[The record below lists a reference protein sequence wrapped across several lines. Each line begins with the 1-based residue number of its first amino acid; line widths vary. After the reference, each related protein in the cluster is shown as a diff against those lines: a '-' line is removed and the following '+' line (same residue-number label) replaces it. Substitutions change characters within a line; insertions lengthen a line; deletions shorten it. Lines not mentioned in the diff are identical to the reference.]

1 VRKFWPDHHIYIVN
15 SGSSIPIFPVLN
27 KIGEPYEILD
37 QRQEPYINPKVK
49 IHVKNYLLHLPHVEG
64 ASRVTLDCLGMCYF
78 NDLDLFFLDSD
89 VLVGYDV
96 SKDFDGKDFVTQEIQ
111 SWNSTIHEGAVCYI
125 KKSIIDQRFF
135 DNSMSPYFK
144 NIQKQDFREGQVYK
158 YFCKGNTSNLSDQ
171 NGYVHKCDLK
181 TLKLFLEKYPI
192 DNQYARWFINTAE
205 IGLVLP

>member
-1 VRKFWPDHHIYIVN
+1 
-15 SGSSIPIFPVLN
+15 
-27 KIGEPYEILD
+27 
-37 QRQEPYINPKVK
+37 
-49 IHVKNYLLHLPHVEG
+49 
-64 ASRVTLDCLGMCYF
+64 
-78 NDLDLFFLDSD
+78 
-89 VLVGYDV
+89 
-96 SKDFDGKDFVTQEIQ
+96 
-111 SWNSTIHEGAVCYI
+111 
-125 KKSIIDQRFF
+125 
-135 DNSMSPYFK
+135 MSPYFK